1 MKIVKIVFFLKN
13 KNLLKLMFTMFI
25 NIKFLKIRN
34 RIFLTII
41 SYLYIYS
48 TNTIAKNNGII
59 EALNTMPKWH
69 IATC

>member
-1 MKIVKIVFFLKN
+1 
-13 KNLLKLMFTMFI
+13 MFI

-41 SYLYIYS
+41 TYLYIYS
-48 TNTIAKNNGII
+48 INVIAQNNGII
-59 EALNTMPKWH
+59 EALNTMSKWH

>member
-1 MKIVKIVFFLKN
+1 MRK
-13 KNLLKLMFTMFI
+13 
-25 NIKFLKIRN
+25 

-48 TNTIAKNNGII
+48 TNTIVENNGII
-59 EALNTMPKWH
+59 EALNSMTKWH